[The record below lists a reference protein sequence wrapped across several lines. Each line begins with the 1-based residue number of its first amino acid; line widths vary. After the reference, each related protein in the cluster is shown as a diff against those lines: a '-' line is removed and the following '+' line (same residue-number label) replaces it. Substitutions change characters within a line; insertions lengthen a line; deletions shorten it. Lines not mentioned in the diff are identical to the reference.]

1 MNRVLHQ
8 LDVNGILWILPFVM
22 INLYIDLKSIHRFK
36 TALKRSNSGMIKTLP
51 KYYGPP
57 MRCFA
62 SFPSI

>member
-8 LDVNGILWILPFVM
+8 LDVNGIAVR
-22 INLYIDLKSIHRFK
+22 NDKSIHRFK